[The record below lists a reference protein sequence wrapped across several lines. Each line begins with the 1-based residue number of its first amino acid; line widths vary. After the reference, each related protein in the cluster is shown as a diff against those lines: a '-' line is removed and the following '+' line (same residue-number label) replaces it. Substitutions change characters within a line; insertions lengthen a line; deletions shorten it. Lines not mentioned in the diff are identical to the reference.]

1 MHLRRIERDMG
12 EIGRKKNMGEQYKY
26 ITHKKQIQVQ
36 MDQLSQHKTN
46 HTEPHRR
53 DSEKKLL

>member
-1 MHLRRIERDMG
+1 MG

-53 DSEKKLL
+53 DSEKKLLWVQTA

>member
-1 MHLRRIERDMG
+1 MRRIERDMG
-12 EIGRKKNMGEQYKY
+12 EIGRKKMNGEQCKY

-36 MDQLSQHKTN
+36 MGQLLQHKTN